1 MNAHL
6 ILIAILI
13 IYPIIIWGIFR
24 RAWVSHGRIRGLC
37 LKFSLLTGSLIYLFG
52 ALECYFYNFVAI
64 SDGFGQ
70 TKMHQNWRE
79 RYGVIP
85 TNSLGM
91 RDEEPVQSSKPAM
104 YVVGDSFAAGHGIN
118 NYQNRFANI
127 LETRLKHQW
136 DLILLAKGGW
146 GTQKQLEVYAEVSN
160 KRDDSQGVL
169 IWQYYINDI
178 DDSGQFV
185 GLTRPSIYLGAPRFL
200 KPIVDN
206 YHFANFLYWGVF
218 RAVYAQELGQQYLA
232 YLDKCFSDQAV
243 WEHHRGQL
251 QQVIDLQHR
260 SEVTTV
266 KEMPADRKLIV
277 VVYPNLKDI
286 PTTRRLSDKVADFF
300 ESQGVD
306 VVNIAD
312 LLLGYSAEEITVNVF
327 DGHANEM
334 ANGVL
339 AEHLYQRFFSSP

>member
-1 MNAHL
+1 MTAHL
-6 ILIAILI
+6 TLIAILI
-13 IYPIIIWGIFR
+13 IYPIVIWGIFR
-24 RAWVSHGRIRGLC
+24 RAWVSDGLIRGLS
-37 LKFSLLTGSLIYLFG
+37 LKFSLLTGSLLYLFG
-52 ALECYFYNFVAI
+52 ALEFYFYNSVAI

-85 TNSLGM
+85 TNSLGL
-91 RDEEPVQSSKPAM
+91 RDEEPVQSGKPAM
-104 YVVGDSFAAGHGIN
+104 YVIGDSFAAGHGIN
-118 NYQNRFANI
+118 NYQDRFANV
-127 LETRLKHQW
+127 LESRLKHQW

-146 GTQKQLEVYAEVSN
+146 GTQKQLDVYAEVSN
-160 KRDDSQGVL
+160 NRDDSQGVL

-178 DDSGQFV
+178 DDSGQSV
-185 GLTRPSIYLGAPRFL
+185 GIARPSIYLGAPRLL

-218 RAVYAQELGQQYLA
+218 RTVYARELGQQYLA
-232 YLDKCFSDQAV
+232 YLEKCFSDHSV
-243 WEHHRGQL
+243 WEHHCGQL

-260 SEVTTV
+260 SELKTV
-266 KEMPADRKLIV
+266 EETPADRKLIV
-277 VVYPNLKDI
+277 IVYPNLKDI
-286 PTTRRLSDKVADFF
+286 PATRSLSDKVAGFF

-306 VVNIAD
+306 VVNMAD
-312 LLLGYSAEEITVNVF
+312 LLSEYSPEEITVNVF

-339 AEHLYQRFFSSP
+339 AEHLYQRFFSSQ